1 MFVRLAF
8 FPSLANEASWPSIT
22 KNASDWRA
30 VSPEQ
35 VEPALHQTYVH
46 IIISGKNSSPKK
58 LFLEQE
64 ASKK

>member
-1 MFVRLAF
+1 MHYVMQLFWKQDLSRSVLMFVLLVF

-35 VEPALHQTYVH
+35 VEPVLTFILY
-46 IIISGKNSSPKK
+46 
-58 LFLEQE
+58 
-64 ASKK
+64 